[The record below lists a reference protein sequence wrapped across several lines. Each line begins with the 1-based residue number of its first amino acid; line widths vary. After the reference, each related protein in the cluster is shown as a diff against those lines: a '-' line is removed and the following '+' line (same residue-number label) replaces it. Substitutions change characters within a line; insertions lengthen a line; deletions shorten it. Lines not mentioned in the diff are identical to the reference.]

1 MTVKLLPLV
10 SAPLRPTP
18 MDACPVHTLR
28 KRLRSVNLRPTRQR
42 VALGWLLFA
51 KGDRHVTAEM
61 IYEEAKLVRANVSM
75 ATVYNTL
82 NQFTEVGLLR
92 EIAVEGSK
100 TYFDTNPSPHAHF
113 LLEDTGALIDV
124 PAVDLK
130 GVSLPKPPKG
140 YELDRV
146 ELVIRLKPS
155 KAETVGAQ

>member
-1 MTVKLLPLV
+1 
-10 SAPLRPTP
+10 

-28 KRLRSVNLRPTRQR
+28 KRLRAVNLRPTRQR

-113 LLEDTGALIDV
+113 LLEDTGALLDV

-146 ELVIRLKPS
+146 ELVIRLRPS
-155 KAETVGAQ
+155 RTEPVSAQ

>member
-1 MTVKLLPLV
+1 
-10 SAPLRPTP
+10 

-28 KRLRSVNLRPTRQR
+28 KRLRAVNLRPTRQR

-155 KAETVGAQ
+155 KTETVAAQ

>member
-1 MTVKLLPLV
+1 
-10 SAPLRPTP
+10 

-28 KRLRSVNLRPTRQR
+28 KRLRAANLRPTRQR

>member
-1 MTVKLLPLV
+1 
-10 SAPLRPTP
+10 
-18 MDACPVHTLR
+18 
-28 KRLRSVNLRPTRQR
+28 LRPTRQR

-155 KAETVGAQ
+155 KTETVAAQ

>member
-1 MTVKLLPLV
+1 
-10 SAPLRPTP
+10 
-18 MDACPVHTLR
+18 MDACPVHILR
-28 KRLRSVNLRPTRQR
+28 KRLRSANLRPTRQR

-155 KAETVGAQ
+155 KTETVAAQ